1 MAKSPTVQAK
11 LDAGIAS
18 KESKKVNTSKAT
30 KPKVKNLD
38 PLHGA
43 YSKCVDLAVQ
53 AGKLTAKAGQDILA
67 SDDINKS
74 IADMVEGLSRKKR
87 EAAIDSVRIAQAWD
101 DILAHPDGPYAGL
114 TALLAKDPK
123 GKAGF
128 ANIDKLGEYYEGKYH
143 AGFADALSRFR
154 TRNLGWSQDEEALRE
169 LVRGLFGKT
178 DVEADIKG
186 FSDDWLKIQEQM
198 RKDFNAKG
206 GSVSKNEKHILPQTH
221 DAREMLKIGRDGWK
235 DLIRDLIDRDEM
247 MNSVGKRMDDAEYE
261 RSLDFVFDSVTTDGL
276 NKLDDFTAKR
286 VGTKLSR
293 KGAAKRFLHFK
304 DAESWLTY
312 QDKFGRGNILATL
325 TDHITNMAN
334 DIAVMERLGTNPRLN
349 FDRLKTQIEKTNP
362 MSPRQDIF
370 SEALFKTASGTVDPG
385 KFVTAA
391 DFMDTTTNVIVSSML
406 GKAFLS
412 SMTDIPLNAITSN
425 YNGISA
431 LKVWKRQAALMN
443 PKNEADR
450 IAAVKLGL
458 IAQNWTTMA
467 NGANR
472 FADVFGTGLSAKVAG
487 TIIRGSALAT
497 WTESGRKAFGMEFSS
512 LLADNFGKTIDE
524 LDPKILKGFEAYGIT
539 AKDWDLFRGSKPLD
553 FKGAKFADM
562 TQDGGIKFHQ
572 MVMSETDFAVPTPDA
587 RVRAV
592 TTAGLGRAS
601 ATGMGVRMLTMFA
614 SFPLTIMNTHWIR
627 AANQTTRGGQAAYA
641 GMVLA
646 TTAAMGSVVL
656 QSKDIAAGRTPRDMD
671 NVQFIID
678 SLVQGGGGSLI
689 FDAMFKDQNKFGGGL
704 IKGKLGPKVGLI
716 EDVAKLTGG
725 NIQELLQGKD
735 TKAWGESVD
744 FLNRYTPDVWQTQL
758 ISNAF
763 FDQVK
768 ILGDPKAEKNFNRLR
783 KKRKSEYGQDY
794 WWRRGEALPEILND

>member
-1 MAKSPTVQAK
+1 MAKSPTEQAPIDGVK
-11 LDAGIAS
+11 LKAGQTV
-18 KESKKVNTSKAT
+18 KTSKAT
-30 KPKVKNLD
+30 KPKVKNVD

-43 YSKCVDLAVQ
+43 YSKCVDIAVQ

-67 SDDINKS
+67 SDDINKA

-87 EAAIDSVRIAQAWD
+87 EAAIDSVRIAQAWQ
-101 DILAHPDGPYAGL
+101 DITSHPDGHYAGL
-114 TALLAKDPK
+114 MAMLAKDPHE
-123 GKAGF
+123 KAGF

-154 TRNLGWSQDEEALRE
+154 TRKLGWSQDEEALKD

-178 DVEADIKG
+178 DVESDIKG
-186 FSDDWLKIQEQM
+186 FVDDWLKIQEGM

-206 GSVSKNEKHILPQTH
+206 GSISKNEKHVLPQTH
-221 DAREMLKIGRDGWK
+221 DAREMLKVGREGWK
-235 DLIRDLIDRDEM
+235 DTIRDLIDRNEM
-247 MNSVGKRMDDAEYE
+247 LNSVGKPMDDAEYE
-261 RSLDFVFDSVTTDGL
+261 RSLDFVFESATTDGL

-304 DAESWLTY
+304 DAESWMTY

-349 FDRLKTQIEKTNP
+349 FDRLKTQIEKTKP
-362 MSPRQDIF
+362 MSPRQKTF
-370 SEALFKTASGTVDPG
+370 SEALFKTASGTVDAG
-385 KFVTAA
+385 HHTTAA
-391 DFMDTTTNVIVSSML
+391 DFMDTTTNVIVWSML

-412 SMTDIPLNAITSN
+412 SMSDIPLSAITSN
-425 YNGISA
+425 YNGMSA
-431 LKVWKRQAALMN
+431 LKVWKRQASLMN

-472 FADVFGTGLSAKVAG
+472 FADVFGTGLSAKVSG
-487 TIIRGSALAT
+487 TVMRGSLLAT

-512 LLADNFGKTIDE
+512 LLADNFGKAFDDLAPE
-524 LDPKILKGFEAYGIT
+524 LLKGFEKYGIT
-539 AKDWDLFRGSKPLD
+539 PKDWDLFRGSKTLD
-553 FKGAKFADM
+553 HKGAKFADM
-562 TQDGGIKFHQ
+562 TQEGGVKFHQ
-572 MVMSETDFAVPTPDA
+572 MIMSETDYAIPTPDA

-592 TTAGLGRAS
+592 TTGGLGRAT
-601 ATGMGVRMLTMFA
+601 ATGMGWRALTMFT
-614 SFPLTIMNTHWIR
+614 SFPITIMNTHWMR
-627 AANQTTRGGQAAYA
+627 AANQATLGGKAAYT
-641 GMVLA
+641 GTVLA

-656 QSKDIAAGRTPRDMD
+656 QSKDIAAGREPRDMD

-678 SLVQGGGGSLI
+678 SIVQGGGGALL
-689 FDAMFKDQNKFGGGL
+689 FDTMFSDHNKFGGGF
-704 IKGKLGPKVGLI
+704 IKGKLGPKVGLF
-716 EDVAKLTGG
+716 EDISKLTAG
-725 NIQELLQGKD
+725 NIQDLAQGKD
-735 TKAWGESVD
+735 TGIWGESVD
-744 FLNRYTPDVWQTQL
+744 FANRYTPDVWQTQL

-763 FDQVK
+763 FDQLK
-768 ILGDPKAEKNFNRLR
+768 ILGDPKAEKKFRKMR

-794 WWRRGEALPEILND
+794 WWRRGEALPEIIND